1 MSIIQ
6 HIREKYAAVIIV
18 AIAISLIAFILMD
31 AFVGRGRG
39 SGAQNSSTIA
49 KINGQKVDV
58 NVFRERLDEQE
69 QQYQQSGM
77 KIDDAMRQQIM
88 QATWSQ
94 LIDETLVNTA
104 CEQLGIQI
112 SAKELSDALFGKNP
126 PQFMLQSFTDKATG
140 QYDAGK
146 AREYFAAIKKRSNDP
161 KVQMTQMYIDR
172 YIQELM
178 SQKYVSL
185 FAQAAYIPKWL
196 NEKQMADNG
205 AMAKVSLVQIPYSTI
220 SDSAVHVS
228 DDDIKKYI
236 NDHKKEYTQDEAL
249 RSIAYIFFNA
259 APTAADSATALEQI
273 KTNAAA
279 FSTTTNM
286 QDFLNQVGTEKS
298 FYDGYMSKAHIQM
311 PAPQKDSVE
320 KGKTIIGPYIDGKNY
335 VLARVLGNKNIPD
348 SVKCRHILIATKD
361 LQSGQPTM
369 EDSTAK
375 KRIDSIATAIKAG
388 ASFEA
393 MAKQYSDDPGS
404 KDKGGVYDYFPQGQM
419 VSSFNS
425 FCFEGHTNDKGVV
438 KTEYGYHYIEVLDQ
452 KNIGPAYKI
461 AYLSKPIDA
470 SQETINN
477 ANNAA
482 AQFSG
487 ESRTMQAFEDNI
499 KKANRFKLI
508 AQDIHEND
516 YTIPNLGASRSL
528 VKWVYE
534 HNIGDV
540 SEPFAVEDKYIVAA
554 IVGVEEE
561 GTLSVS
567 KAKPILE
574 PILRNQKKAEK
585 IKNKINKTASLE
597 AIATQFGKQVMQADS
612 ISFSSAII
620 PNMGMEPKV
629 CGAAFNKTWKGK
641 VSEPITGNAGVFVL
655 RTENISA
662 QPVMN
667 AASQQMQL
675 KSNAAYR
682 TIEALRKAATIKDYR
697 VKFY

>member
-18 AIAISLIAFILMD
+18 AIAVSLIAFILMD

-39 SGAQNSSTIA
+39 SGTQNSSTIA
-49 KINGQKVDV
+49 KINGQKVDI

-77 KIDDAMRQQIM
+77 KVDDALRQQIM

-94 LIDETLVNTA
+94 LIDERLMNAA
-104 CEQLGIQI
+104 CEQLGMQI
-112 SAKELSDALFGKNP
+112 TAKELSDALFGKNP

-140 QYDAGK
+140 QYDATK
-146 AREYFAAIKKRSNDP
+146 AREYFAAIKNRSSDSRA
-161 KVQMTQMYIDR
+161 QMAQVYIDR

-178 SQKYVSL
+178 FQKYISL

-196 NEKQMADNG
+196 SEKQMVDNG
-205 AMAKVSLVQIPYSTI
+205 AIAKVSLVQIPYSI
-220 SDSAVHVS
+220 MPDSAVRVS

-236 NDHKKEYTQDEAL
+236 NEHKKEYIQDEML
-249 RSIAYIFFNA
+249 RSIAYTYFSA
-259 APTAADSATALEQI
+259 APTKADSAAALEQVKI
-273 KTNAAA
+273 NAAT
-279 FSTTTNM
+279 FSTIANI

-298 FYDGYMSKAHIQM
+298 FYDGYIGKQRVQM
-311 PAPQKDSVE
+311 PLLQKDSIE
-320 KGKTIIGPYIDGKNY
+320 KGKTIVGPYVDGKSY

-348 SVKCRHILIATKD
+348 SVKCRHILIATRD
-361 LQSGQPTM
+361 LQTGQLIV
-369 EDSTAK
+369 EDSIAK
-375 KRIDSIATAIKAG
+375 KRIDSIAMAIKTG
-388 ASFEA
+388 ASFDA
-393 MAKQYSDDPGS
+393 MAKMYSNDLGS
-404 KDKGGVYDYFPQGQM
+404 KDKGGVYDYFSQGQM
-419 VSSFNS
+419 TPSFNS
-425 FCFEGHTNDKGVV
+425 FCFEGRTNDKGVI

-487 ESRTMQAFEDNI
+487 ESRTMQAFENSI
-499 KKANRFKLI
+499 KKANRLKLI
-508 AQDIHEND
+508 AQDIREID

-528 VKWVYE
+528 IKWVYE
-534 HNIGDV
+534 HGVGEV

-554 IVGVEEE
+554 IIGIEKE
-561 GTLSVS
+561 GTMSV
-567 KAKPILE
+567 AKLKPMLE

-585 IKNKINKTASLE
+585 IKNKIDKITSLE
-597 AIATQFGKQVMQADS
+597 AVAASFGMQITQADS
-612 ISFSSAII
+612 INFASTII
-620 PNMGMEPKV
+620 PNIGVEPKV
-629 CGAAFNKTWKGK
+629 CGAVFNKAWKGK
-641 VSEPITGNAGVFVL
+641 ASEPITGNTGVFVI

-667 AASQQMQL
+667 VSNQQMQL

-682 TIEALRKAATIKDYR
+682 TIEALRKSAIIKDYR
-697 VKFY
+697 SKFY